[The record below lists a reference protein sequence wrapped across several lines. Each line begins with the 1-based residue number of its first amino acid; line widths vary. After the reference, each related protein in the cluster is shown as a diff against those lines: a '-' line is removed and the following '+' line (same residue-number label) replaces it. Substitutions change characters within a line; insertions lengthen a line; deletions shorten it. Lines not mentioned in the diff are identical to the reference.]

1 MRQNIKGGR
10 GRPKPAKKAGE
21 AAAAAAVATATS
33 AKKVIVPIVGM
44 HCTSCAIN
52 LEKALKGTAGI
63 KDASVNFAS
72 EKASI
77 TYDPS
82 IAGMDTIKKVVTDTG
97 YQAIVES
104 TTGGIV
110 ARERPE
116 QAVAEGHAVTEVHS
130 TMVDHEKHAREK
142 DMAELRTRFIAALL
156 FSLPLLYLTMGMTLG
171 LPQPFEG
178 NMPLLAV
185 VQLMLAIPV
194 MVAGSNI
201 YISGIRGLLRRMPN
215 MDSLIFVGG
224 MAAFLYS
231 LVITLFIVG
240 NIGAYGTDNLYFETA
255 SIIIVFILLGEYLE
269 AVTKGKT
276 SEALKRLMGLQ
287 AKTATVVR
295 DGSEVVV
302 PVEDVRLDDLVV
314 VKPGEKVPVDGT
326 VVEGS
331 SSVDES
337 MVTGE
342 SMPVTKKAGDKVI
355 GATIN
360 KSGLL
365 KFKAT
370 AVGADTVLAHI
381 IRIVEEAQASKAPI
395 QALADKVSSYFVPA
409 IIVIALAAFAFWFLA
424 AGQPFAFALTAMIAV
439 LIIACPCALGL
450 ATPTAIMMGTG
461 LGAKHGILIKSGE
474 ALETAHDVKA
484 IVFDKTGTLTRGKP
498 KVTDVVTAEGRSETE
513 VLGIAA
519 AVEKGSGHP
528 IAESIVKEALDR
540 GIKIEKASDYG
551 TIEGKGVKAKTGR
564 KWLFVGNRALMA
576 DEGIETSMLESTVS
590 RLEEEGKTAVIV
602 AEGRRA
608 IGVVAVADTLKEY
621 SKEAVAKLKEM
632 GRDVWMITGDN
643 EKTARAIARQVGI
656 DESNVMSHVLPGQ
669 KAEKVKELQAA
680 GAKVAFVGDGINDA
694 PALAQSD
701 LGIALG
707 SGTDVAIET
716 GDIVLIKDD
725 LRDVVT
731 AIDLSSYT
739 VNKIRQNLFW
749 AFFYNSVGVP
759 VAAGVLYPFMGF
771 LLNPAIAAA
780 AMAFSSVSVVTNSL
794 LMKRYKPKIK

>member
-1 MRQNIKGGR
+1 L
-10 GRPKPAKKAGE
+10 
-21 AAAAAAVATATS
+21 AVAGS
-33 AKKVIVPIVGM
+33 GSGAKKVIVPIVGM

-72 EKASI
+72 EKAAV
-77 TYDPS
+77 TYDP
-82 IAGMDTIKKVVTDTG
+82 AVADLDVIKKVVTDTG
-97 YQAIVES
+97 YQAIVDS
-104 TTGGIV
+104 ATGGIV
-110 ARERPE
+110 AKERPG
-116 QAVAEGHAVTEVHS
+116 QAAAAHEGHPATEVHAS
-130 TMVDHEKHAREK
+130 MVDHEKHAREQ
-142 DMAELRTRFIAALL
+142 DIANLRTRFIAALL
-156 FSLPLLYLTMGMTLG
+156 FSLPLLYLTMGMTIG
-171 LPQPFEG
+171 LPQPFESS
-178 NMPLLAV
+178 MQLLAV
-185 VQLMLAIPV
+185 VQLLLAMPV

-201 YISGIRGLLRRMPN
+201 YISGIKGLVRRMPN

-224 MAAFLYS
+224 MAAFVYS
-231 LVITLFIVG
+231 LVVTLFIVG
-240 NIGAYGTDNLYFETA
+240 GIGAYGTDNLYFETA

-269 AVTKGKT
+269 AITKGKT

-287 AKTATVVR
+287 AKTATVER
-295 DGSEVVV
+295 DGTERVV
-302 PVEDVRLDDLVV
+302 PIEDVRLGDVV
-314 VKPGEKVPVDGT
+314 IVKPGEKVPVDGK
-326 VVEGS
+326 VLDGS

-342 SMPVTKKAGDKVI
+342 SMPVTKKAGDKVV
-355 GATIN
+355 GSTIN
-360 KSGLL
+360 KNGLL
-365 KFKAT
+365 RFEAT

-409 IIVIALAAFAFWFLA
+409 IIVIALATFGFWFLV
-424 AGQPFAFALTAMIAV
+424 AGQPFAFALTAMISV

-484 IVFDKTGTLTRGKP
+484 IVFDKTGTLTKGKP
-498 KVTDVVTAEGRSETE
+498 KVTDVVAAEDLAENE
-513 VLGIAA
+513 VLAAAA

-540 GIKIEKASDYG
+540 GIEIAKASDYS
-551 TIEGKGVKAKTGR
+551 TVEGMGVKAKVGH
-564 KWLFVGNRALMA
+564 KLLSVGNRALMS
-576 DEGIETSMLESTVS
+576 DDGIDVAALESAVS
-590 RLEEEGKTAVIV
+590 RLDDEGKTAVIV

-608 IGVVAVADTLKEY
+608 IGVIAVADTLKDY

-656 DESNVMSHVLPGQ
+656 DEGKVMSHVLPGQ

-680 GAKVAFVGDGINDA
+680 GKKVAFVGDGINDA
-694 PALAQSD
+694 PALAQAD

-707 SGTDVAIET
+707 GGTDVAIET

-739 VNKIRQNLFW
+739 VNKIKQNLFW
-749 AFFYNSVGVP
+749 AFFYNIVGVP
-759 VAAGVLYPFMGF
+759 VAAGVLYPFTGF

-780 AMAFSSVSVVTNSL
+780 AMAFSSFSVVSNSL
-794 LMKRYKPKIK
+794 LMRRYRPKIG